1 MSTES
6 IWNRMDKIPRQ
17 VYYAILLLGLCI
29 TLVRPIGLP
38 IRVTGETRELY
49 TIIEDLPADSVI
61 LVDIAFGAGGYPELG
76 PAMKAVMHHIYQRD
90 LKAIIMTLY
99 AEGPQ
104 MYNIVVEDGIDP
116 ENSYNKEYG
125 DDYVFLGYNA
135 GGVTTMAALANDMQL
150 YGTDYQG
157 TSFSQLSIMN
167 GIETYQDIDLVIT
180 FSTASGGVSSPA
192 DWVQQWATPYDADL
206 VCVVLKMMMPTVSP
220 YYGTGQVVALMP
232 GAGGSAEYE
241 LLINR
246 PGDGL
251 RSTDA
256 ISVSH
261 IIVILLVILGNLS
274 MFGQRTGGAR

>member
-1 MSTES
+1 MSTDS
-6 IWNRMDKIPRQ
+6 IWDRMDKIPRQ
-17 VYYAILLLGLCI
+17 VYYAVLLLGLCLS
-29 TLVRPIGLP
+29 LVRPIGLP
-38 IRVTGETRELY
+38 IRVSGETRELY
-49 TIIEDLPADSVI
+49 DIIENLPDDSII

-76 PAMKAVMHHIYQRD
+76 PAMQAVMHHIYQRD
-90 LKAIIMTLY
+90 LKTIIMTLY
-99 AEGPQ
+99 AEGPP

-116 ENSYNKEYG
+116 ENTYNAEYG
-125 DDYVFLGYNA
+125 TDYVFLGYNA

-150 YGTDYQG
+150 YGTDYLG
-157 TSFSQLSIMN
+157 TPLSQLSIMD
-167 GIETYQDIDLVIT
+167 GIETYEDVDLVIT
-180 FSTASGGVSSPA
+180 FSTASGGISSPA

-220 YYGTGQVVALMP
+220 YYGTGQVEALIP

-241 LLINR
+241 LLVNR

-261 IIVILLVILGNLS
+261 LIVILLVILGNLS
-274 MFGQRTGGAR
+274 MFGQGGKR